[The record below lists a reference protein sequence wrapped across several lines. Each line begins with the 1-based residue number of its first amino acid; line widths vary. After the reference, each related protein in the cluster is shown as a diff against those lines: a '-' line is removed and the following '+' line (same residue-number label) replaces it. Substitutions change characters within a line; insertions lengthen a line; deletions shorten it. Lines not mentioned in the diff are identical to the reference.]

1 MRKYRE
7 FVADYPSETDPI
19 SGDTNFE
26 TILTTIDLYSIVSFN
41 PGSYGN
47 QTTVRMVDGN
57 MFDLRISYKEFK
69 KLMKTEVPELF
80 HSAN

>member
-7 FVADYPSETDPI
+7 FTADYPTETDAI
-19 SGDTNFE
+19 SGNKNFVSE
-26 TILTTIDLYSIVSFN
+26 LTTIDLYSIVSFN

-47 QTTVRMVDGN
+47 QTTVRMSDGN
-57 MFDLRISYKEFK
+57 IFDLRIPYKEFK
-69 KLMKTEVPELF
+69 KIMKTEVPELF

>member
-7 FVADYPSETDPI
+7 FTADYPTETDAI
-19 SGDTNFE
+19 SGNTKFE
-26 TILTTIDLYSIVSFN
+26 SILTTIDLYSIVSFN

-47 QTTVRMVDGN
+47 QTTVRLSDN
-57 MFDLRISYKEFK
+57 SMFDLRIPYKDFK
-69 KLMKTEVPELF
+69 RIMKTEVPELF